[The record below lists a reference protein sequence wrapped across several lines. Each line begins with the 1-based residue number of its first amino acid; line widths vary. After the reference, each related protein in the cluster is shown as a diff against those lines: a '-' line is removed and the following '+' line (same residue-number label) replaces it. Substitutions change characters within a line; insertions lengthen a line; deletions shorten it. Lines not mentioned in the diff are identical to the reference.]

1 MGKRTQKSREVDGR
15 QVKLLTQ
22 EELQQIC
29 QKAVEDGV
37 AKYITVQKQKKKEEW
52 RSLLF
57 RTKKLLE
64 NYTKLKDYAEQ
75 AVVTLEQ
82 AEEVDQTLVNL
93 DVLMKFHLFDEDK
106 TLHRQL
112 RGVNAVKM
120 IMAHVDRMLE
130 VYRNNC
136 LNSSQEVM
144 HRRWF
149 VMEYMYL
156 EREDSKKNTKEIA
169 EIYQTDISNIQKD
182 AKEARNDLTI
192 LFFGLDAMVLYEI
205 KD

>member
-1 MGKRTQKSREVDGR
+1 MGKNTPKTVRLS
-15 QVKLLTQ
+15 Q
-22 EELQQIC
+22 EELKEIC
-29 QKAVEDGV
+29 QRAVEDGV
-37 AKYITVQKQKKKEEW
+37 SKYITVQNQKKKQEW
-52 RSLLF
+52 RGLLF

-64 NYTKLKDYAEQ
+64 NYTKLKDYADQ

-82 AEEVDQTLVNL
+82 AQEVDETLVNM
-93 DVLMKFHLFDEDK
+93 DVLMKFKLFDEDK

-112 RGVNAVKM
+112 RGVNAVRF
-120 IMAHVDRMLE
+120 IMAHVDRMLK
-130 VYRNNC
+130 VYKENC

-149 VMEYMYL
+149 VIEYMYL
-156 EREDSKKNTKEIA
+156 EREDGKKTTKEIA

-182 AKEARNDLTI
+182 AKEARSDLTT

-205 KD
+205 RD

>member
-1 MGKRTQKSREVDGR
+1 MGKNTPGKPKTVRLS
-15 QVKLLTQ
+15 Q
-22 EELQQIC
+22 EELRELC

-37 AKYITVQKQKKKEEW
+37 SKYITVQNQKKKQEW
-52 RSLLF
+52 RGLLF

-82 AEEVDQTLVNL
+82 AEEVDETLVNM
-93 DVLMKFHLFDEDK
+93 DVLTKFKLFEDDK

-112 RGVNAVKM
+112 RGVNAVKF
-120 IMAHVDRMLE
+120 IMAHVDRMLD

-149 VMEYMYL
+149 VIEYMYL
-156 EREDSKKNTKEIA
+156 EREDGKKTTKEIA

-182 AKEARNDLTI
+182 AKEARNDLTT

>member
-1 MGKRTQKSREVDGR
+1 MGKNTPGKQKTVRLSE
-15 QVKLLTQ
+15 
-22 EELQQIC
+22 EELKELC

-37 AKYITVQKQKKKEEW
+37 SKYITVQNQKKKQEW
-52 RSLLF
+52 RGLLF

-64 NYTKLKDYAEQ
+64 NYTKLKDYEEQ

-82 AEEVDQTLVNL
+82 AEEVDETLVNM
-93 DVLMKFHLFDEDK
+93 DVLMKFKLFEDDK

-112 RGVNAVKM
+112 RGVNAVKF

-130 VYRNNC
+130 VYKSNC

-149 VMEYMYL
+149 VIEYMYL
-156 EREDSKKNTKEIA
+156 EREDTKKTTKEIA

-182 AKEARNDLTI
+182 AKEARNDLTT

-205 KD
+205 RD

>member
-1 MGKRTQKSREVDGR
+1 MGKNTPGKQKTVRLSE
-15 QVKLLTQ
+15 
-22 EELQQIC
+22 EELKELC

-37 AKYITVQKQKKKEEW
+37 SKYITVQNQKKRQEW
-52 RSLLF
+52 RGLLF

-82 AEEVDQTLVNL
+82 AEEVDETLVNM
-93 DVLMKFHLFDEDK
+93 DVLMKFKLFEDDK

-112 RGVNAVKM
+112 RGVNAVKF

-130 VYRNNC
+130 VYKSNC

-149 VMEYMYL
+149 VIEYMHL
-156 EREDSKKNTKEIA
+156 EREDAKKTTKEIA

-182 AKEARNDLTI
+182 AKEARNDLTT

-205 KD
+205 RD

>member
-1 MGKRTQKSREVDGR
+1 MGKSTPGKQKTVRLSE
-15 QVKLLTQ
+15 
-22 EELQQIC
+22 EELKELC

-37 AKYITVQKQKKKEEW
+37 SKYITVQNQKKRQEW
-52 RSLLF
+52 RGLLF

-82 AEEVDQTLVNL
+82 AEEVDETLVNM
-93 DVLMKFHLFDEDK
+93 DVLMKFKLFEDDK

-112 RGVNAVKM
+112 RGVNAVKF

-130 VYRNNC
+130 VYKSNC

-149 VMEYMYL
+149 VIEYMYL
-156 EREDSKKNTKEIA
+156 EREGAKKTTKEIA

-182 AKEARNDLTI
+182 AKEARNDLTT

-205 KD
+205 RD

>member
-1 MGKRTQKSREVDGR
+1 MGKSTPGKQKTVRLSE
-15 QVKLLTQ
+15 
-22 EELQQIC
+22 EELKELC
-29 QKAVEDGV
+29 QKAVENGV
-37 AKYITVQKQKKKEEW
+37 SKYITVQNQKKRQEW
-52 RSLLF
+52 RGLLF

-82 AEEVDQTLVNL
+82 AEEVDETLVNM
-93 DVLMKFHLFDEDK
+93 DVLMKFKLFEDDK

-112 RGVNAVKM
+112 RGVNAVKF

-130 VYRNNC
+130 VYKSNC

-149 VMEYMYL
+149 VIEYMYL
-156 EREDSKKNTKEIA
+156 EREDAKKTTKEIA
-169 EIYQTDISNIQKD
+169 EIYQTRKRGKKRSDHIIFWAGCD
-182 AKEARNDLTI
+182 GFI
-192 LFFGLDAMVLYEI
+192 
-205 KD
+205 

>member
-1 MGKRTQKSREVDGR
+1 MGKNTPGKQKTARLSE
-15 QVKLLTQ
+15 
-22 EELQQIC
+22 EELKELC

-37 AKYITVQKQKKKEEW
+37 SKYITVQNQKKKQEW
-52 RSLLF
+52 RGLLF

-82 AEEVDQTLVNL
+82 AEEVDETLVNM
-93 DVLMKFHLFDEDK
+93 DVLMKFKLFEDDK

-112 RGVNAVKM
+112 RGVNAVKF

-130 VYRNNC
+130 VYKSNC

-149 VMEYMYL
+149 AIEYMYL
-156 EREDSKKNTKEIA
+156 EREDAKKTTKEIA

-182 AKEARNDLTI
+182 AKEARNDLTT

-205 KD
+205 RD

>member
-1 MGKRTQKSREVDGR
+1 MGKNTPKTVRLS
-15 QVKLLTQ
+15 Q
-22 EELQQIC
+22 EELKEIC
-29 QKAVEDGV
+29 QRVVEDGV
-37 AKYITVQKQKKKEEW
+37 SKYITVQNQKKKQEW
-52 RSLLF
+52 RGLLF

-64 NYTKLKDYAEQ
+64 NYTKLKDYADQ

-82 AEEVDQTLVNL
+82 AQEVDETLVNM
-93 DVLMKFHLFDEDK
+93 DVLMKFKLFDEDK

-112 RGVNAVKM
+112 RGVNAVRFV
-120 IMAHVDRMLE
+120 MAHVDRMLE
-130 VYRNNC
+130 VYKENC

-149 VMEYMYL
+149 VIEYMYL
-156 EREDSKKNTKEIA
+156 EREDGKKTTKEIA

-182 AKEARNDLTI
+182 AKEARSDLTT

-205 KD
+205 RD

>member
-1 MGKRTQKSREVDGR
+1 MGKNTPGKQKTVRLSE
-15 QVKLLTQ
+15 
-22 EELQQIC
+22 EELKELC

-37 AKYITVQKQKKKEEW
+37 SKYITVQNQKKKQEW
-52 RSLLF
+52 RGLLF

-82 AEEVDQTLVNL
+82 AEEVDETLVNL
-93 DVLMKFHLFDEDK
+93 DVLMKFKLFEDDK

-112 RGVNAVKM
+112 RGVNAVKF

-130 VYRNNC
+130 VYKSNC

-149 VMEYMYL
+149 VIEYMYL
-156 EREDSKKNTKEIA
+156 ERESAKKTTKEIA

-182 AKEARNDLTI
+182 AKEARNDLTT

-205 KD
+205 RD

>member
-1 MGKRTQKSREVDGR
+1 MGKSTPGKQKTVRLS
-15 QVKLLTQ
+15 Q
-22 EELQQIC
+22 EELREIC

-37 AKYITVQKQKKKEEW
+37 SKYITVQNQKKKQEW
-52 RSLLF
+52 RGLLF

-82 AEEVDQTLVNL
+82 AEEVDETLVNM
-93 DVLMKFHLFDEDK
+93 DVLMKFKLFEDDK

-112 RGVNAVKM
+112 RGVNAVKF

-130 VYRNNC
+130 VYKNNC

-149 VMEYMYL
+149 VIEYMYL
-156 EREDSKKNTKEIA
+156 EREDGKKTTKEIA

-182 AKEARNDLTI
+182 AKEARNDLTT

-205 KD
+205 RD

>member
-1 MGKRTQKSREVDGR
+1 MGKSTPG
-15 QVKLLTQ
+15 KLKTVRLSQ
-22 EELQQIC
+22 EELKDIC

-37 AKYITVQKQKKKEEW
+37 SKYITVQNQKKKQEW
-52 RSLLF
+52 RGLLF

-82 AEEVDQTLVNL
+82 AEEVDETLVNM
-93 DVLMKFHLFDEDK
+93 DVLMKFKLFEDDK

-112 RGVNAVKM
+112 RGVNAVKF

-130 VYRNNC
+130 VYKSNC

-149 VMEYMYL
+149 VIEYMYL
-156 EREDSKKNTKEIA
+156 EREDGKKTTKEIA

-182 AKEARNDLTI
+182 AKEARNDLTT

-205 KD
+205 RD

>member
-1 MGKRTQKSREVDGR
+1 MGKNTPGKQKTVRLSE
-15 QVKLLTQ
+15 
-22 EELQQIC
+22 EELKELC

-37 AKYITVQKQKKKEEW
+37 SKYITVQNQKKKQEW
-52 RSLLF
+52 RGLLF

-82 AEEVDQTLVNL
+82 AV
-93 DVLMKFHLFDEDK
+93 KF
-106 TLHRQL
+106 
-112 RGVNAVKM
+112 

-130 VYRNNC
+130 VYKSNC

-149 VMEYMYL
+149 VIEYMYL
-156 EREDSKKNTKEIA
+156 EREDAKKTTKEIA

-182 AKEARNDLTI
+182 AKEARNDLTT

-205 KD
+205 RD

>member
-1 MGKRTQKSREVDGR
+1 MGKNTPGKQKTVRLSE
-15 QVKLLTQ
+15 
-22 EELQQIC
+22 EELKELC

-37 AKYITVQKQKKKEEW
+37 SKYITVQNQKKKQEW
-52 RSLLF
+52 RGLLF

-82 AEEVDQTLVNL
+82 AEEVDETLVNM
-93 DVLMKFHLFDEDK
+93 DVLMKFKLFEDDK

-112 RGVNAVKM
+112 RGVNAVKF

-130 VYRNNC
+130 VYKSNC
-136 LNSSQEVM
+136 LNSSQDVM

-149 VMEYMYL
+149 VIEYMYL
-156 EREDSKKNTKEIA
+156 EREDTKKTTKEIA

-182 AKEARNDLTI
+182 AKEARNDLTT

-205 KD
+205 RD

>member
-1 MGKRTQKSREVDGR
+1 MGKNTSGKQKTVRLSE
-15 QVKLLTQ
+15 
-22 EELQQIC
+22 EELKELC

-37 AKYITVQKQKKKEEW
+37 SKYITVQNQKKKQEW
-52 RSLLF
+52 RGLLF

-82 AEEVDQTLVNL
+82 AEEVDETLVNM
-93 DVLMKFHLFDEDK
+93 DVLMKFKLFEDDK

-112 RGVNAVKM
+112 RGVNAVKF

-130 VYRNNC
+130 VYKSNC

-149 VMEYMYL
+149 VIEYMYL
-156 EREDSKKNTKEIA
+156 EREEGKKTTKEIA
-169 EIYQTDISNIQKD
+169 EIYQTDLSNIQKD
-182 AKEARNDLTI
+182 AKEARNDLTT

-205 KD
+205 RD